1 MPLMS
6 AQRQVTEPF
15 DTDRF
20 LATTPAFTVA
30 RLRRAMHEPR
40 PSALRSWVKYH
51 ASAGR
56 LRVVERGLYSAVPP
70 GADPDTFVADP
81 FLLAAAARDDGAFG
95 YHAALELLGAAHSVA
110 HLLAVFTG
118 RRRRPMAVGSVRVE
132 FTPHPAPL
140 ARRGATLAGVR
151 DVRYRGATL
160 HATGPERTLLDG
172 FRSPR
177 LAGGL
182 EELVQ
187 SAAGFTSL
195 DLDLVRELL
204 EAYDQRMLWAAAGWF
219 LERYRRTFSATD
231 GDLAGLERHRPV
243 SPHYLPRRTRG
254 KGGTLVLRWNLIL
267 PESLVSPGEPGAD

>member
-1 MPLMS
+1 MRRMS
-6 AQRQVTEPF
+6 TQRQVTEPF
-15 DTDRF
+15 DTDQF
-20 LATTPAFTVA
+20 LATTPAFTLA
-30 RLRRAMHEPR
+30 GLRRAMHGR
-40 PSALRSWVKYH
+40 SPSAVRTWVKYH
-51 ASAGR
+51 ASTGR
-56 LRVVERGLYSAVPP
+56 LRVIERGLYAAVPP
-70 GADPDTFVADP
+70 GVDANGFVADP
-81 FLLAAAARDDGAFG
+81 FLLAAAARDAGVFG

-110 HLLAVFTG
+110 HLLGVFTS
-118 RRRRPMAVGSVRVE
+118 RRRRPMTVGGVRVE

-151 DVRYRGATL
+151 EVRYRGATL

-187 SAAGFTSL
+187 SAAGFASL

-204 EAYDQRMLWAAAGWF
+204 QAYDQRMLWAAAGWF
-219 LERYRRTFSATD
+219 LERYRQTFGVSD

-254 KGGTLVLRWNLIL
+254 KGGTLVARWNLIL
-267 PESLVSPGEPGAD
+267 PESLLSPGAPGAG